1 MNDIEIE
8 AEAFIHPTED
18 PERVEKAIKTV
29 FPTSSM
35 TLESQTEEVRIL
47 RAREHGKQALIP
59 LQSLLRQDRIRDA
72 ARSVLMSGISN
83 NMITFDLNKQVAFV
97 RHISFSMPN
106 AETPLG
112 PITVRIRC
120 KDPIGLIEWL
130 APRSVAVG

>member
-1 MNDIEIE
+1 MIDIEIE
-8 AEAFIHPTED
+8 AEAFIYPTED
-18 PERVEKAIKTV
+18 PGKVERAIKKI
-29 FPTSSM
+29 FPTCSM
-35 TLESQTEEVRIL
+35 TLESQSEEARIL

-83 NMITFDLNKQVAFV
+83 NMITFHLNKQVAFV
-97 RHISFSMPN
+97 GHISFSMPN
-106 AETPLG
+106 AESPLG

-120 KDPIGLIEWL
+120 ENPIGLIEWL